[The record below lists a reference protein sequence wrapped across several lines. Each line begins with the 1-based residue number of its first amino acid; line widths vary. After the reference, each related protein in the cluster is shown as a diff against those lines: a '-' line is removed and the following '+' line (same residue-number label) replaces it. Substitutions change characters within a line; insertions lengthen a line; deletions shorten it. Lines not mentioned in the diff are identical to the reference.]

1 MTARLRD
8 IIHKNLDDLRI
19 ISLLQPGD
27 KLCTKNGLTIQPDTW
42 FRYLIRRFMKESFS
56 ETIRYLT
63 DLYHEFYDK
72 ITIIISEKK
81 NGDPD
86 GTIVTLLIT
95 CGNVLISSIKGLETL
110 LQTYMAYSEFQ
121 ASLIG
126 LVDDYIIP
134 MLDCLRAVVP
144 IHQQP
149 DQFKNTL
156 VFNQKI
162 IYIGADLQSSKA
174 VEIVEKHK
182 WQPTEPVQ
190 HSPTTESSAEQS
202 TEPSPTNSPSLLPM
216 QSPSPL

>member
-162 IYIGADLQSSKA
+162 IYMGIDLQGSKA
-174 VEIVEKHK
+174 VEITGHK

-202 TEPSPTNSPSLLPM
+202 TEPSPIHSPSLLPM